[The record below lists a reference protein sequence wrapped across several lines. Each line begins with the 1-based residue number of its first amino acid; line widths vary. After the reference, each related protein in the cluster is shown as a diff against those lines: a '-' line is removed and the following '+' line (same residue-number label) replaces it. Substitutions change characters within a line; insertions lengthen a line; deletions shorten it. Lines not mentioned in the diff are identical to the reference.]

1 MRTNLRPAAVG
12 RRSRA
17 PDHDAREHLLD
28 AATSLFAERGVAST
42 TVAQIAAAGGV
53 TSAMVHYWF
62 RTRERVL
69 DAVVEERIARA
80 FLAVW
85 EPVDPADDATLAQ
98 VQGIVRRMFDVTEQ
112 MPWLPSLWLREIVNE
127 GGLLRE
133 RAFRHIPVKKVQGFG
148 QGVARARARGE
159 LNAQIDPLL
168 LFNSILA
175 LVMLPQATA
184 KLWQRLNQPASFD
197 RANLEAHVMALLMH
211 GLRGKR
217 GKRARAAPAAAVA
230 RARKTPALRPRRTA
244 P

>member
-1 MRTNLRPAAVG
+1 MRTSFHSASAG
-12 RRSRA
+12 RRARA
-17 PDHDAREHLLD
+17 PAHDAREHLLD
-28 AATSLFAERGVAST
+28 AATSLFAERGVANT
-42 TVAQIAAAGGV
+42 TVAQIATASGV

-62 RTRERVL
+62 QTRERLL

-80 FLAVW
+80 LLAVW
-85 EPVDPADDATLAQ
+85 EPFDPADEAPLQQT
-98 VQGIVRRMFDVTEQ
+98 QGIVRRMFDVTEL

-133 RAFRHIPVKKVQGFG
+133 RAFRYIPVKKVQAFG
-148 QGVARARARGE
+148 MSVARAKARGA

-197 RANLEAHVMALLMH
+197 RANVERHVMALLVH
-211 GLRGKR
+211 GLSGNVASAASTVRAL
-217 GKRARAAPAAAVA
+217 RART
-230 RARKTPALRPRRTA
+230 TPTRGPRRKA